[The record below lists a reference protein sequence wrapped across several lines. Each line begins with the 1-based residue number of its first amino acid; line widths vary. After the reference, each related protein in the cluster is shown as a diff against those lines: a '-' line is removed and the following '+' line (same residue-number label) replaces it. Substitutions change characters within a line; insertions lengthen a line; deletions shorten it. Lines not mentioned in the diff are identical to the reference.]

1 MGKLGKSR
9 ADAKDS
15 RKPKAKKG
23 GYAAAGRPGRR
34 PWPVRVL
41 AWLLAK
47 SLKWGTVAAV
57 WGLIGFLGL
66 AAWYGT
72 ELPDVDQAFN
82 ATRRP
87 TVTLLAADGSELA
100 TIGDVYG
107 APMSLRD
114 LPPALVNAVL
124 ATEDRR
130 FYDHVGL
137 DVVGLMRAVVA
148 NLRAGR
154 IVQGGSTI
162 TQQVAKNLFLTPERT
177 VRRKVQELLL
187 ALWLEHRFSKDQ
199 ILAIYLNRVYLGNGT
214 YGVDAAARKYFGRPA
229 QALATYEA
237 AMLAGLLKAPSRYN
251 PLSDPMRAH
260 ARTRQVLKNMVAADY
275 LTPVQADAARP
286 ARRVKAPAPAP
297 GGGRHFAD
305 WVVEQV
311 ADYVNPGDRDLVV
324 VTTLDRRL
332 QRLAEARVEAAL
344 ARRGARAE
352 IDEAA
357 LVAMTPAGA
366 VRAMVGGRSYAASQF
381 NRATQAR
388 RQPGSAFKPVV
399 YLAGL
404 EAGLTPATVMID
416 EPLTIGHWSPRNF
429 SGRHDGAMVLADAL
443 ARSVNTVAVKV
454 GERAG
459 WRRVIEVARRLGLAG
474 DFPATPSLALGA
486 GEVTLLELTS
496 AYATFANAGGGVW
509 AYGIEEIRD
518 RAGAVLYR
526 RRGSGPGRV
535 AAETDV
541 GAINGMLAKVIE
553 AGTGRAAAI
562 DRPVAG
568 KTGTSQNFRDAWFL
582 GFSADLVAGVWMG
595 NDDARPM
602 KAVTGGGAPAH
613 LWHDF
618 MLTAHSGLPA
628 RPLPGLNRET
638 APTPPATAGQP
649 GFWGKLFGTAS
660 GQSG

>member
-9 ADAKDS
+9 AA
-15 RKPKAKKG
+15 AKG
-23 GYAAAGRPGRR
+23 GRKSKADRGDEAAAGRPGRR
-34 PWPVRVL
+34 PWPFRAL
-41 AWLLAK
+41 AWAVGK
-47 SLKWGTVAAV
+47 SLKWGAVAAV
-57 WGLIGFLGL
+57 WAVIGFLGL

-100 TIGDVYG
+100 TVGDVYG
-107 APMSLRD
+107 ARVSPAD
-114 LPPALVNAVL
+114 LPPALVKAVL

-130 FYDHVGL
+130 FYDHFGL
-137 DVVGLMRAVVA
+137 DVIGLVRAMVA

-177 VRRKVQELLL
+177 AKRKVQELLL
-187 ALWLEHRFSKDQ
+187 ALWLEHRFGKDQ
-199 ILAIYLNRVYLGNGT
+199 ILAIYLNRVYFGNGA

-229 QALATYEA
+229 AALSIYEA

-251 PLSDPMRAH
+251 PVSDPGRAD
-260 ARTRQVLKNMVAADY
+260 ARTRQVLANMVAADY
-275 LTPVQADAARP
+275 LTPAEAAAARP
-286 ARRVKAPAPAP
+286 VRRAKAPASAPA
-297 GGGRHFAD
+297 GGRHFAD

-311 ADYVNPGDRDLVV
+311 SDYVNPGDRDLVV

-344 ARRGARAE
+344 ARRGAGAD
-352 IDEAA
+352 IAEAA
-357 LVAMTPAGA
+357 LVAMAPAGA
-366 VRAMVGGRSYAASQF
+366 VRVMVGGRSYAASQF

-404 EAGLTPATVMID
+404 EAGLTPATEMVDEPVMIGGW
-416 EPLTIGHWSPRNF
+416 IPRNF
-429 SGRHDGAMVLADAL
+429 SGRHDGAMALSEAL
-443 ARSVNTVAVKV
+443 ARSVNTVAVQV

-474 DFPATPSLALGA
+474 EFPATPSLALGA

-496 AYATFANAGGGVW
+496 AYAAFANAGGGVW

-518 RAGAVLYR
+518 RASRVLYR
-526 RRGSGPGRV
+526 RQGSGPGRV
-535 AAETDV
+535 VAVADV
-541 GAINGMLAKVIE
+541 AAINRMLATAIE
-553 AGTGRAAAI
+553 SGTGRAAAI
-562 DRPVAG
+562 DRPAAG
-568 KTGTSQNFRDAWFL
+568 KTGTSQSFRDAWFV
-582 GFSADLVAGVWMG
+582 GYSADLVAGVWMG
-595 NDDARPM
+595 NDDERPM
-602 KAVTGGGAPAH
+602 KAVTGGGAPAM
-613 LWHDF
+613 LWRDF
-618 MLTAHSGLPA
+618 MLTAHAGLPA
-628 RPLPGLNRET
+628 RPLPGLDGGPRF
-638 APTPPATAGQP
+638 APPATAGKP
-649 GFWGKLFGTAS
+649 GFWGRLFGNGS
-660 GQSG
+660 GQPG